1 MSQQTLPCT
10 PPPKK
15 KLSRVGSFISSDLPF
30 LGWNAKKLLNVC
42 SNHAAEHSLLYNA
55 SNSFSFSVF
64 KCYANLKVPTEGNMH
79 VILEVCEMLF
89 KTYCCNLYCA
99 PFYFF
104 LYWYVSLLV
113 KFNAMSWWFWLLY
126 LCQWYTIY
134 IFYYLSDPTNAIEKQ
149 LKNLDNS
156 NTS

>member
-42 SNHAAEHSLLYNA
+42 SIHAVEHSLLYNA
-55 SNSFSFSVF
+55 GNSFSFSVF

-104 LYWYVSLLV
+104 CID
-113 KFNAMSWWFWLLY
+113 M
-126 LCQWYTIY
+126 
-134 IFYYLSDPTNAIEKQ
+134 
-149 LKNLDNS
+149 
-156 NTS
+156 